1 MFTRF
6 SLEILKK
13 KLKKKNN
20 NNTQGIVYATSWRY
34 FPSRKSFLLMNG
46 AWIHLNQKMVEILKD
61 QTQKIN
67 TCSKTTVETP
77 EQGAICSK
85 LTITTV
91 LRAIIWFCLEVD

>member
-1 MFTRF
+1 
-6 SLEILKK
+6 
-13 KLKKKNN
+13 
-20 NNTQGIVYATSWRY
+20 
-34 FPSRKSFLLMNG
+34 MNG
-46 AWIHLNQKMVEILKD
+46 AWIHLNQKMIEILKD

-91 LRAIIWFCLEVD
+91 EQ

>member
-1 MFTRF
+1 
-6 SLEILKK
+6 
-13 KLKKKNN
+13 
-20 NNTQGIVYATSWRY
+20 
-34 FPSRKSFLLMNG
+34 MNG

-77 EQGAICSK
+77 EQGVICAK